1 MGFAKRRAGIFH
13 NFAMM
18 KRSTRFLP
26 PDKRRDL
33 QQLVA
38 LIREQIKQVE
48 MVILFGSYAKNSY
61 VDYDQ
66 RIEFGT
72 PTYYMSDYDIAIVT
86 RKPIG
91 AVEYSLY
98 EKIKDRFFE
107 NKNRLFHT
115 HPQFVNYGI
124 DDFNHA
130 LSKAHYFETEI
141 KRDGIILFDSG
152 AYKLARR
159 KKLNFKEIKERAQKY
174 YDDKFGRAKQ
184 FLKGV
189 TFYCEDG
196 DYNMASFHLHQSA
209 ENFLRTI
216 PITFILYGHKSH
228 DLSELMNAAKK
239 HTPEIFKAFPR
250 DTPEEKRLFDLLQ
263 RAYIESRYNP
273 DFEITK
279 ADIDALLPK
288 IELLRDVGACFS
300 VNNML
305 RGLLRQPDREINEFR
320 RYPETS
326 ARPYYHPTIPQHPAG
341 RNSIAG
347 IIVFPDR
354 EYNIVFDNSKY
365 NIAPHETSPTDNTTQ
380 HCTDTK

>member
-13 NFAMM
+13 NFVMM

-107 NKNRLFHT
+107 NKNRPFHI

-288 IELLRDVGACFS
+288 IELLHDVVEQVC
-300 VNNML
+300 NE
-305 RGLLRQPDREINEFR
+305 LLRQPDREINEFR
-320 RYPETS
+320 RYSETS
-326 ARPYYHPTIPQHPAG
+326 ARPYYHPTITQHPAG

-365 NIAPHETSPTDNTTQ
+365 NIAPHETRPTDNTTLY
-380 HCTDTK
+380 

>member
-288 IELLRDVGACFS
+288 IELLRDVVEQVCNERLVYYDS
-300 VNNML
+300 
-305 RGLLRQPDREINEFR
+305 RIEKINEFR